1 MTLDCCKGLADG
13 TKPVTVDRQEPD
25 SGYGTSAGLPLKK
38 PRDLKV
44 MISALI
50 LGLVAALVVNTL
62 PVFLS
67 VLARSRGL
75 DEVQSGLIAF
85 ADMGGIACGTVLCA
99 LSPGKIAKYGYR
111 AVALLGVGTLAVA
124 NVAAA
129 LSGAFHLLLAAC
141 AAAGVGSGIAMA
153 VTYAVLAEGDGA
165 RDLALFNV
173 VQLAS
178 GWLGIPLL
186 DPIAKQHG
194 AGSLF
199 AVLAAV
205 TLAAAPLCMA
215 LPRAP
220 RNTSEQVAVAS
231 ERVTRAGWLSIL
243 SVFLYFSG
251 AGAIYSYLA
260 FMGVAW
266 GGSPESVEAN
276 LSTIMFAAMTGG
288 IFVTIIGSRF
298 GLRWPLC
305 MGFGVLLLSIAMLA
319 TIQPVKL
326 FLLVGCV
333 FGFAWNVVTPF
344 QFEAVTVVDPSN
356 SAAMLVNAGTLGGFA
371 VGPGIAGFMAT
382 PDYLRVN
389 LLALIAC
396 VLSLALLL
404 FLLRKRHGAN
414 DI

>member
-1 MTLDCCKGLADG
+1 
-13 TKPVTVDRQEPD
+13 
-25 SGYGTSAGLPLKK
+25 
-38 PRDLKV
+38 

-75 DEVQSGLIAF
+75 NEVQSGLVAF
-85 ADMGGIACGTVLCA
+85 ADMGGIACGTMLCA

-111 AVALLGVGTLAVA
+111 VVALLGTGTLAVA

-129 LSGAFHLLLAAC
+129 LSGEFHLLLAAC

-153 VTYAVLAEGDGA
+153 VTYAILAEGHGA

-194 AGSLF
+194 AGGLF
-199 AVLAAV
+199 VVLASV
-205 TLAAAPLCMA
+205 TLAAAPLCVA

-220 RNTSEQVAVAS
+220 RATSAQLAVAS
-231 ERVTRAGWLSIL
+231 ERVTHAGWLSIL

-266 GGSPESVEAN
+266 GGSPEAVEAN
-276 LSTIMFAAMTGG
+276 LSIIMFAAMMGG
-288 IFVTIIGSRF
+288 VFVAIIGSRF
-298 GLRWPLC
+298 GFRWPLC
-305 MGFGVLLLSIAMLA
+305 IGFAALLLSIALLA
-319 TIQPVKL
+319 TVQPVKL
-326 FLLVGCV
+326 FLLLGCV
-333 FGFAWNVVTPF
+333 FGFAWNIVTPF
-344 QFEAVTVVDPSN
+344 QFEAVTVVDPSS

-371 VGPGIAGFMAT
+371 VGPAIAGFMAT

-396 VLSLALLL
+396 VFSLTLLL
-404 FLLRKRHGAN
+404 FLLRERRGVN